1 MAHSL
6 GSTTLLPPK
15 NNFIVKMSYIVR
27 DVKIFFEKNKTKTV
41 GNFYSK
47 SFIEYESNDDNDD
60 SFIEEIK
67 YFILKYF
74 LP

>member
-1 MAHSL
+1 
-6 GSTTLLPPK
+6 
-15 NNFIVKMSYIVR
+15 MSYIVR

>member
-1 MAHSL
+1 
-6 GSTTLLPPK
+6 
-15 NNFIVKMSYIVR
+15 MSYMVR

-47 SFIEYESNDDNDD
+47 IFIEYESNDDNDD